1 MWNKKEA
8 RNIASLY
15 GFMINGCALPLFYHS
30 CSFRCEMHDSTSR
43 KCDCRWGGGCCGAQV
58 SFHDG
63 RHRIAQSLVS
73 DEESLGGTELQEHVE
88 AHGYVVGVVAD
99 VEAHNLLVL
108 AFLKLHV

>member
-1 MWNKKEA
+1 MSTDLCWFGLVF
-8 RNIASLY
+8 LY
-15 GFMINGCALPLFYHS
+15 VLA
-30 CSFRCEMHDSTSR
+30 
-43 KCDCRWGGGCCGAQV
+43 

-88 AHGYVVGVVAD
+88 AHRYVVGVVAD